1 MKIEWKEAMSAI
13 SMKRIKRN
21 FELILILGTFFNLI
35 FLGFISIGYTLTI
48 AISCIAILL
57 IYAIMCVQE
66 II

>member
-21 FELILILGTFFNLI
+21 FELILILETCLNLI
-35 FLGFISIGYTLTI
+35 FLGLVSIGYILTI
-48 AISCIAILL
+48 AISCIAISL